1 MVECIF
7 YFFVIITY
15 LDSLES
21 MLKHIEDIRNAGIA
35 HFNNGTKATASAI
48 RAFIAELMSSHQS
61 ATPTTVGVETSK
73 VIAPTGASL
82 KPGNSRKA
90 SAPVL
95 AKSASVT
102 GVCWE
107 LLPGVLAMVSTL
119 IQNIEEGLAT
129 LWAIQ
134 PKASSVAQGDGV
146 EVRVGGV
153 GTAGCSDG
161 TGVGGPEAE
170 GEMVAKRP
178 RLEM

>member
-1 MVECIF
+1 
-7 YFFVIITY
+7 
-15 LDSLES
+15 
-21 MLKHIEDIRNAGIA
+21 MLKHIEDIRNAGIG

-48 RAFIAELMSSHQS
+48 RAFIAELIPSHQS
-61 ATPTTVGVETSK
+61 ATPATAGVETSK
-73 VIAPTGASL
+73 VIAPTGASS
-82 KPGNSRKA
+82 KPGTSRKA
-90 SAPVL
+90 SVPVL

-107 LLPGVLAMVSTL
+107 LLPGVLAMVTAL

-146 EVRVGGV
+146 GTAGV
-153 GTAGCSDG
+153 GTAGVSVSDG
-161 TGVGGPEAE
+161 KEGPEE
-170 GEMVAKRP
+170 GGEMVAKRP